1 MRASS
6 LNKSDLVKGV
16 VHEIERTL
24 VTPDEPQDL
33 QKLRDVAAVVNA

>member
-1 MRASS
+1 MARGA
-6 LNKSDLVKGV
+6 LAIFPQKGV

-24 VTPDEPQDL
+24 VTPDNPQDL